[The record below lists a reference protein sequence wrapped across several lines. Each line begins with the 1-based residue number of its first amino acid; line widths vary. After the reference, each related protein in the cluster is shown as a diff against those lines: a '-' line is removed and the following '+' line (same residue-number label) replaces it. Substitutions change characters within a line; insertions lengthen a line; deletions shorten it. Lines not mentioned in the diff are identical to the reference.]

1 MGLYLPSCLSPYLMT
16 SVSNTLFLK
25 HILTRWMDQY
35 KFAFRKW
42 LLVLLIPQSKDRV
55 NTKYLGQILLRWMS
69 CSITHMLTDSWHSG
83 ITNRQYKL
91 RSFFM
96 IVLQV
101 RKQIWKQ
108 ILVFFLLN
116 WCFPLCLFWGKEL
129 TFTGLAIKSDV
140 QPVCHRLYTKVSTHY
155 CLGFFCIYVFMS
167 TLSTSIHVHTH
178 LTLKN
183 SECYKIKY
191 SKMSKYHKWR
201 FLCNHEFNKKTPHR
215 LAEDGRWK

>member
-1 MGLYLPSCLSPYLMT
+1 MITCSSHPPVKGQSQYQVPWADPAEMDVLLHYTYVDRQLTFWHYQQTIQTQKFFHDCAAGQKADLETNLGFLPS
-16 SVSNTLFLK
+16 K
-25 HILTRWMDQY
+25 
-35 KFAFRKW
+35 
-42 LLVLLIPQSKDRV
+42 LV
-55 NTKYLGQILLRWMS
+55 
-69 CSITHMLTDSWHSG
+69 
-83 ITNRQYKL
+83 
-91 RSFFM
+91 
-96 IVLQV
+96 
-101 RKQIWKQ
+101 
-108 ILVFFLLN
+108 
-116 WCFPLCLFWGKEL
+116 LCLFWGKEL

-155 CLGFFCIYVFMS
+155 CIFFFCIYVFMS
-167 TLSTSIHVHTH
+167 TFSISIHVHTH